1 MALSISPKTRSQ
13 LLTLADFIVKALANE
28 LRAQGH
34 NATGALIGSLTTRL
48 QQKAEQTQIIGFM
61 LRYGLALD
69 SGVSAGRVRPG
80 TAYIDA
86 ITRWLRA
93 KGVTGGEQDLKSI
106 AFAIRNAHLTQGIPT
121 SNSARFSSAR
131 GRRRTGFLNVI
142 DEMSRQ
148 ITEFVAVAYDTE
160 LNLTMDEFV
169 KHQNQLIK
177 VA

>member
-1 MALSISPKTRSQ
+1 MALSISPETRAK
-13 LLTLADFIVKALANE
+13 LLTLADFIIKVLAME

-34 NATGALIGSLTTRL
+34 NATGALIASLTARL
-48 QQKAEQTQIIGFM
+48 EQKSEQTQIVGFM
-61 LRYGLALD
+61 LRYGLAVD

-80 TAYIDA
+80 RAYIDA

-93 KGVTGGEQDLKSI
+93 KGVSGGEKELKSI
-106 AFAIRNAHLTQGIPT
+106 AFAIRNAHLKRGIPT

-142 DEMSRQ
+142 DEMSLQ

-160 LNLTMDEFV
+160 LNITMDEFV